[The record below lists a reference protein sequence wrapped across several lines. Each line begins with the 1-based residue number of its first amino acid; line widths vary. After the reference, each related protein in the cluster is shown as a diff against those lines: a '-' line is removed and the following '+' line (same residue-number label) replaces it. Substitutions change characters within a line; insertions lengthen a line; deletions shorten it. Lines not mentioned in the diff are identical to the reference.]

1 MRNINQHVLKSK
13 ESCAI
18 SQNEFSKEIAE
29 IPALEVETPQE
40 KFKESDAGDGT
51 KRKDHILTGTKFY
64 LCVLSLI
71 LCLFLIAL
79 DQMITAAVLTVIS
92 NYFNEFDKLTW
103 ITSAYMIPM
112 GCCAQVWGRLS
123 INFGRKWTLVTGI
136 IFFEI
141 GSLISGVAN
150 SMNMLICGRA
160 IQGIG
165 GSCIQ
170 TVVTIISTE
179 ITTIDKRPIIIA
191 VMGLT
196 FVFASAF
203 GPIIGGIFGTY
214 LSWRWCFYLNLCCS
228 AIIFPFFILT
238 YKPKMPTTTIK
249 EKLKT
254 VDVLDNFLLMSSC
267 VLLLLGLS
275 LGQTSNDWGSVS
287 VIICFVL
294 GGVLFIIFLI
304 WNFKYSK
311 YPVIPGNIFF
321 NKQIFISFMIIMLS
335 YSCIMVCIQF
345 LSVYFENV
353 INHNAFHTG
362 LSLIPLAVTISLTSI
377 ISGILMKVFSL
388 IKIYSLISGFSLPI
402 AVGLLMLLGIKE
414 NLGYT
419 IGFQILLA
427 ASNGLNFQGPFM
439 IAMLYAPKDPGS
451 TILTTALINFG
462 RSIGTAVF
470 SNIGEELY
478 TSTLQNYLAKITGSL
493 QGTAYSVQAIL
504 LRSDLISKMN
514 KHDHDLIA
522 EQMLKSIHNV
532 FWMVFAI
539 SIISLIFT
547 FFMSNRKLPKKSEIE
562 T

>member
-1 MRNINQHVLKSK
+1 
-13 ESCAI
+13 
-18 SQNEFSKEIAE
+18 
-29 IPALEVETPQE
+29 
-40 KFKESDAGDGT
+40 
-51 KRKDHILTGTKFY
+51 
-64 LCVLSLI
+64 
-71 LCLFLIAL
+71 
-79 DQMITAAVLTVIS
+79 
-92 NYFNEFDKLTW
+92 
-103 ITSAYMIPM
+103 
-112 GCCAQVWGRLS
+112 
-123 INFGRKWTLVTGI
+123 
-136 IFFEI
+136 
-141 GSLISGVAN
+141 
-150 SMNMLICGRA
+150 
-160 IQGIG
+160 
-165 GSCIQ
+165 
-170 TVVTIISTE
+170 
-179 ITTIDKRPIIIA
+179 
-191 VMGLT
+191 
-196 FVFASAF
+196 
-203 GPIIGGIFGTY
+203 
-214 LSWRWCFYLNLCCS
+214 
-228 AIIFPFFILT
+228 
-238 YKPKMPTTTIK
+238 
-249 EKLKT
+249 
-254 VDVLDNFLLMSSC
+254 
-267 VLLLLGLS
+267 
-275 LGQTSNDWGSVS
+275 
-287 VIICFVL
+287 
-294 GGVLFIIFLI
+294 
-304 WNFKYSK
+304 
-311 YPVIPGNIFF
+311 
-321 NKQIFISFMIIMLS
+321 
-335 YSCIMVCIQF
+335 MVCIQF